1 MNGVWTTALA
11 IISTIMGGG
20 IVSIPYAYAVEGIG
34 IGITIQICVIT
45 AIWISCILYL
55 QTRLILRCNTTFGEI
70 ASLCLGSVSG
80 IVLNLLIVFAI
91 FGIMALYMIL
101 FSEIAISLVGS
112 GKEESFLSH
121 KLFYVCL
128 LSLFISPIIV
138 RKRIQELKISTYVL
152 FIGVICLI
160 SLLTILL
167 IVNGSYDYRIEQ
179 GIIEPKVVVVDD
191 EEKIGTFEGIMD
203 SVNIAVASQGF
214 VIALFP
220 IYSSM
225 ASTARP
231 KVMTSVSTAL
241 FFTMTIYTY
250 LSFISISYFGQE
262 NIKPSIFVNIQDQ
275 EGIASILLRILFMM
289 IFFCN
294 IPFVFF
300 AGKVALLAVV
310 QEIFYSKAEA
320 DNAVEPSQEE
330 GFTRVTSETI

>member
-1 MNGVWTTALA
+1 
-11 IISTIMGGG
+11 
-20 IVSIPYAYAVEGIG
+20 
-34 IGITIQICVIT
+34 
-45 AIWISCILYL
+45 
-55 QTRLILRCNTTFGEI
+55 
-70 ASLCLGSVSG
+70 
-80 IVLNLLIVFAI
+80 
-91 FGIMALYMIL
+91 
-101 FSEIAISLVGS
+101 
-112 GKEESFLSH
+112 
-121 KLFYVCL
+121 
-128 LSLFISPIIV
+128 
-138 RKRIQELKISTYVL
+138 
-152 FIGVICLI
+152 
-160 SLLTILL
+160 
-167 IVNGSYDYRIEQ
+167 
-179 GIIEPKVVVVDD
+179 
-191 EEKIGTFEGIMD
+191 
-203 SVNIAVASQGF
+203 
-214 VIALFP
+214 
-220 IYSSM
+220 M